1 MSVKC
6 ESRSKGE
13 VTKKK
18 HLCPAEQ
25 AQFSA
30 FFRQTEAS
38 RKRARRVSHA
48 WKEGYK
54 KRKAKPAVPCTHINC
69 SSYFFPRHRRRLQQT
84 WFYVEAT
91 FSPKKW
97 RLQVNI
103 CFYASESYKKVIY
116 LNVSKSLQLFWCFQ
130 MRMRTS
136 FVNLVRLLPSEDKSH
151 KWHLSH
157 PIVYSCCCLFFKFNS
172 VRIPNLLLYVL
183 VNTSAMH
190 FADASRIASSMEND
204 TLRFCWKIF
213 DYHMIF
219 TNQFD
224 RNGGSVGSIYF
235 FALLPRA
242 HLTLVSVRQ
251 WDAKK
256 LRRFCK
262 QDKAWCDIVGNRLSI
277 RKIFLNIE
285 LPS

>member
-1 MSVKC
+1 
-6 ESRSKGE
+6 
-13 VTKKK
+13 
-18 HLCPAEQ
+18 
-25 AQFSA
+25 
-30 FFRQTEAS
+30 
-38 RKRARRVSHA
+38 
-48 WKEGYK
+48 
-54 KRKAKPAVPCTHINC
+54 
-69 SSYFFPRHRRRLQQT
+69 
-84 WFYVEAT
+84 
-91 FSPKKW
+91 
-97 RLQVNI
+97 
-103 CFYASESYKKVIY
+103 
-116 LNVSKSLQLFWCFQ
+116 

-157 PIVYSCCCLFFKFNS
+157 PIVYSCCCYFFFKISS

-190 FADASRIASSMEND
+190 FLCLSFTVGLFGIKRRASRIASSIEHD

-224 RNGGSVGSIYF
+224 RNSGSVGSIF

-242 HLTLVSVRQ
+242 HLTLVSVRR

-256 LRRFCK
+256 LRRFSK
-262 QDKAWCDIVGNRLSI
+262 QDKAWRDIVGNKLSI

>member
-1 MSVKC
+1 MYCV
-6 ESRSKGE
+6 RY
-13 VTKKK
+13 
-18 HLCPAEQ
+18 L
-25 AQFSA
+25 
-30 FFRQTEAS
+30 
-38 RKRARRVSHA
+38 RR
-48 WKEGYK
+48 
-54 KRKAKPAVPCTHINC
+54 IN
-69 SSYFFPRHRRRLQQT
+69 FIN
-84 WFYVEAT
+84 
-91 FSPKKW
+91 
-97 RLQVNI
+97 NI
-103 CFYASESYKKVIY
+103 YPI
-116 LNVSKSLQLFWCFQ
+116 QLF
-130 MRMRTS
+130 T
-136 FVNLVRLLPSEDKSH
+136 VV
-151 KWHLSH
+151 
-157 PIVYSCCCLFFKFNS
+157 VVFFNVNS

-262 QDKAWCDIVGNRLSI
+262 QDKAWCEKVGNRLSI

>member
-1 MSVKC
+1 
-6 ESRSKGE
+6 
-13 VTKKK
+13 
-18 HLCPAEQ
+18 
-25 AQFSA
+25 
-30 FFRQTEAS
+30 
-38 RKRARRVSHA
+38 
-48 WKEGYK
+48 
-54 KRKAKPAVPCTHINC
+54 
-69 SSYFFPRHRRRLQQT
+69 
-84 WFYVEAT
+84 
-91 FSPKKW
+91 
-97 RLQVNI
+97 
-103 CFYASESYKKVIY
+103 
-116 LNVSKSLQLFWCFQ
+116 

-136 FVNLVRLLPSEDKSH
+136 FVNLVRPLPSEDKSH

-157 PIVYSCCCLFFKFNS
+157 PIVYSCCCLFFKVNS
-172 VRIPNLLLYVL
+172 VCIPNLLLYVL
-183 VNTSAMH
+183 VNTSAMR
-190 FADASRIASSMEND
+190 FLCLSFTVGLFGIKRGASRITSSIEND

-224 RNGGSVGSIYF
+224 RNSESVESIFF
-235 FALLPRA
+235 FALFPRA

>member
-1 MSVKC
+1 
-6 ESRSKGE
+6 
-13 VTKKK
+13 
-18 HLCPAEQ
+18 
-25 AQFSA
+25 
-30 FFRQTEAS
+30 
-38 RKRARRVSHA
+38 
-48 WKEGYK
+48 
-54 KRKAKPAVPCTHINC
+54 
-69 SSYFFPRHRRRLQQT
+69 
-84 WFYVEAT
+84 
-91 FSPKKW
+91 
-97 RLQVNI
+97 
-103 CFYASESYKKVIY
+103 
-116 LNVSKSLQLFWCFQ
+116 
-130 MRMRTS
+130 MRMWTS
-136 FVNLVRLLPSEDKSH
+136 FVNLVRPLPSEDKSH

-190 FADASRIASSMEND
+190 FLCLSFTVGLYGIKQRASRIASSIKHD

-213 DYHMIF
+213 VYHMIF

-224 RNGGSVGSIYF
+224 RNSGSVGSIYF

-251 WDAKK
+251 WDVKK

-262 QDKAWCDIVGNRLSI
+262 QDKAWRDIVGNKLSI

>member
-1 MSVKC
+1 
-6 ESRSKGE
+6 
-13 VTKKK
+13 
-18 HLCPAEQ
+18 
-25 AQFSA
+25 
-30 FFRQTEAS
+30 
-38 RKRARRVSHA
+38 
-48 WKEGYK
+48 
-54 KRKAKPAVPCTHINC
+54 
-69 SSYFFPRHRRRLQQT
+69 
-84 WFYVEAT
+84 
-91 FSPKKW
+91 
-97 RLQVNI
+97 
-103 CFYASESYKKVIY
+103 
-116 LNVSKSLQLFWCFQ
+116 

-136 FVNLVRLLPSEDKSH
+136 FVNLVRPLPSEDKSH

-157 PIVYSCCCLFFKFNS
+157 PIVYSCCCNFFKVSS

-190 FADASRIASSMEND
+190 FLCLSFTVGLFGIKRRASRIASSIEHD

-219 TNQFD
+219 TDQFD
-224 RNGGSVGSIYF
+224 RNGGSVESIYF
-235 FALLPRA
+235 FALFPRA

-262 QDKAWCDIVGNRLSI
+262 QDKACCDIVSNRLSI

>member
-1 MSVKC
+1 
-6 ESRSKGE
+6 
-13 VTKKK
+13 
-18 HLCPAEQ
+18 
-25 AQFSA
+25 
-30 FFRQTEAS
+30 
-38 RKRARRVSHA
+38 
-48 WKEGYK
+48 
-54 KRKAKPAVPCTHINC
+54 
-69 SSYFFPRHRRRLQQT
+69 
-84 WFYVEAT
+84 
-91 FSPKKW
+91 
-97 RLQVNI
+97 
-103 CFYASESYKKVIY
+103 
-116 LNVSKSLQLFWCFQ
+116 

-136 FVNLVRLLPSEDKSH
+136 FVNLVRPLPSVDKSH
-151 KWHLSH
+151 KLHLSH
-157 PIVYSCCCLFFKFNS
+157 PIVYSCCCLFFKVNS

-183 VNTSAMH
+183 VSTSAMR
-190 FADASRIASSMEND
+190 FLCLSFTVGLFGIKRRASRIASSIEHD

-224 RNGGSVGSIYF
+224 RNSGSVGSIYF

-262 QDKAWCDIVGNRLSI
+262 QDKAWCEKVGNRLSI

>member
-1 MSVKC
+1 MS
-6 ESRSKGE
+6 
-13 VTKKK
+13 
-18 HLCPAEQ
+18 
-25 AQFSA
+25 
-30 FFRQTEAS
+30 RQ
-38 RKRARRVSHA
+38 H
-48 WKEGYK
+48 
-54 KRKAKPAVPCTHINC
+54 
-69 SSYFFPRHRRRLQQT
+69 FLQRN
-84 WFYVEAT
+84 V
-91 FSPKKW
+91 
-97 RLQVNI
+97 
-103 CFYASESYKKVIY
+103 CFYASETYEKVIY
-116 LNVSKSLQLFWCFQ
+116 LNVNKSSQLFWCFQ
-130 MRMRTS
+130 MRIRAS
-136 FVNLVRLLPSEDKSH
+136 FVNLVRPLPSEDKSH

-256 LRRFCK
+256 LRRFSK
-262 QDKAWCDIVGNRLSI
+262 QDKVWRDIVGNKLSI

>member
-1 MSVKC
+1 MYCV
-6 ESRSKGE
+6 RY
-13 VTKKK
+13 
-18 HLCPAEQ
+18 L
-25 AQFSA
+25 
-30 FFRQTEAS
+30 
-38 RKRARRVSHA
+38 RR
-48 WKEGYK
+48 
-54 KRKAKPAVPCTHINC
+54 IN
-69 SSYFFPRHRRRLQQT
+69 FIN
-84 WFYVEAT
+84 
-91 FSPKKW
+91 
-97 RLQVNI
+97 NI
-103 CFYASESYKKVIY
+103 YPI
-116 LNVSKSLQLFWCFQ
+116 QLF
-130 MRMRTS
+130 T
-136 FVNLVRLLPSEDKSH
+136 VV
-151 KWHLSH
+151 
-157 PIVYSCCCLFFKFNS
+157 VVFFNFNS

-262 QDKAWCDIVGNRLSI
+262 QDKAWCEKVGNRLSI

>member
-1 MSVKC
+1 MFWYEERQERRNHEPAVSLRRPG
-6 ESRSKGE
+6 S
-13 VTKKK
+13 
-18 HLCPAEQ
+18 AEQ
-25 AQFSA
+25 AQFFA
-30 FFRQTEAS
+30 
-38 RKRARRVSHA
+38 RK
-48 WKEGYK
+48 EEYK
-54 KRKAKPAVPCTHINC
+54 KRKAKPAVPCTYTNF
-69 SSYFFPRHRRRLQQT
+69 SSYFSPRHRRRLQQT

-103 CFYASESYKKVIY
+103 CFYASETYKKVIY
-116 LNVSKSLQLFWCFQ
+116 LNVNKSLQLFWCFQ

-190 FADASRIASSMEND
+190 FLCLSFTVGLYGIKQRASRIASSIKHD

-213 DYHMIF
+213 VYHMIF
-219 TNQFD
+219 TNQFN
-224 RNGGSVGSIYF
+224 RNSGSVGSIF

-242 HLTLVSVRQ
+242 HLTLVSVRW

-256 LRRFCK
+256 SRRFCK
-262 QDKAWCDIVGNRLSI
+262 QDKAWRDIVGNKLSI

>member
-1 MSVKC
+1 M
-6 ESRSKGE
+6 
-13 VTKKK
+13 TFI
-18 HLCPAEQ
+18 P
-25 AQFSA
+25 
-30 FFRQTEAS
+30 
-38 RKRARRVSHA
+38 SH
-48 WKEGYK
+48 
-54 KRKAKPAVPCTHINC
+54 C
-69 SSYFFPRHRRRLQQT
+69 
-84 WFYVEAT
+84 
-91 FSPKKW
+91 
-97 RLQVNI
+97 
-103 CFYASESYKKVIY
+103 
-116 LNVSKSLQLFWCFQ
+116 LQL
-130 MRMRTS
+130 
-136 FVNLVRLLPSEDKSH
+136 LL
-151 KWHLSH
+151 
-157 PIVYSCCCLFFKFNS
+157 LFFFFKISS

-190 FADASRIASSMEND
+190 FLCLSFTVGLFGIKRRASRIASSIEHD

-235 FALLPRA
+235 FAHLPCA

-256 LRRFCK
+256 LRWFYK
-262 QDKAWCDIVGNRLSI
+262 QDKAWCDIVGNKLSI

>member
-1 MSVKC
+1 M
-6 ESRSKGE
+6 
-13 VTKKK
+13 
-18 HLCPAEQ
+18 L
-25 AQFSA
+25 
-30 FFRQTEAS
+30 
-38 RKRARRVSHA
+38 
-48 WKEGYK
+48 
-54 KRKAKPAVPCTHINC
+54 
-69 SSYFFPRHRRRLQQT
+69 
-84 WFYVEAT
+84 
-91 FSPKKW
+91 
-97 RLQVNI
+97 
-103 CFYASESYKKVIY
+103 Y
-116 LNVSKSLQLFWCFQ
+116 LNVNKSLQLFWCFQ

-136 FVNLVRLLPSEDKSH
+136 FVNLVRPLPSEDKSH

-235 FALLPRA
+235 LCAPPSRSPNACLCSPMRRKKITPVLQA
-242 HLTLVSVRQ
+242 RQ
-251 WDAKK
+251 GV
-256 LRRFCK
+256 
-262 QDKAWCDIVGNRLSI
+262 AWHSQQQVID
-277 RKIFLNIE
+277 
-285 LPS
+285 